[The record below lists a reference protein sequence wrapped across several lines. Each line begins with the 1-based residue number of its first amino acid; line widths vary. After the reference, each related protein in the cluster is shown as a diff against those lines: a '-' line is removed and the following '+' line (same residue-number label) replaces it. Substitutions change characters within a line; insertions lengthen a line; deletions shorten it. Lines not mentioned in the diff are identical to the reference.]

1 MRYMP
6 PRCYPPEPTFAAD
19 RHAERAVFEALRD
32 QLPDECALFHSVGLL
47 EDSQEHEGDLV
58 VAWSGVGVAVI
69 EVKGGHVTR
78 RAGKWRQESGG
89 HHPDTRTPVT
99 PAQDCRHVL
108 NRYARRAVSPTS
120 PAPGSCTS

>member
-47 EDSQEHEGDLV
+47 EDSQEHEADLV
-58 VAWSGVGVAVI
+58 VAWPGVGVAVI

-78 RAGKWRQESGG
+78 RDGQWLQESAGRQ
-89 HHPDTRTPVT
+89 HEIQNPVT
-99 PAQDCRHVL
+99 QAQDCRHIL
-108 NRYARRAVSPTS
+108 TRYAR
-120 PAPGSCTS
+120 